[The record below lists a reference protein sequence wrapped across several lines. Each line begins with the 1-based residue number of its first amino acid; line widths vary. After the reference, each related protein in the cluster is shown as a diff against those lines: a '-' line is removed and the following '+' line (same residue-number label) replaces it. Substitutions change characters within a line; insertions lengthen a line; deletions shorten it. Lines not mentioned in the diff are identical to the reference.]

1 LRNNASA
8 SLDAIRGLCPTKLPG
23 AAEKAATDDS
33 TLVSLAVK
41 AVDSDEG
48 VIIGILSKAGVR
60 DREREMIPLHALK
73 AATYQLVRDIGT
85 DKMPSVVS
93 DVGTAALADKRGV
106 NVNHALKSIACDV
119 LMAWVG
125 YPMPDENSCYV
136 AVRPHDRAI
145 VDAAKAGHMVGFSWE
160 GPYHLKEAAKT

>member
-1 LRNNASA
+1 LRNNSSA

-48 VIIGILSKAGVR
+48 LLICVVSKAGVR

-73 AATYQLVRDIGT
+73 AATYQLVQDIG
-85 DKMPSVVS
+85 KGKVSV
-93 DVGTAALADKRGV
+93 DI
-106 NVNHALKSIACDV
+106 NHGKDAIKCDV
-119 LMAWVG
+119 VQAWLG
-125 YPMPDENSCYV
+125 WPMPDENSCYV
-136 AVRPHDRAI
+136 ALRPHDRAV
-145 VDAAKAGHMVGFSWE
+145 VDAAKAGQCAGLSWS
-160 GPYHLKEAAKT
+160 GPYRLKDAGR